1 MKKLES
7 YNISIDGKL
16 VYSSLS
22 ELEYFNRLE
31 DLSIEFYQTGT
42 PHPDS
47 ITTETIKEEQW
58 Q

>member
-1 MKKLES
+1 MRKLES
-7 YNISIDGKL
+7 YNILIDGKL

-47 ITTETIKEEQW
+47 ITTEVIKEDQW